1 MEAKSKYCGM
11 KDGCFFCDFM
21 FCPGPDREVVAD
33 GNRVDS
39 DRVDSDG
46 PDGGNYRDSDGR

>member
-1 MEAKSKYCGM
+1 MEAKSKYCTM
-11 KDGCFFCDFM
+11 KDGCFICDFL

-33 GNRVDS
+33 GNSADS

-46 PDGGNYRDSDGR
+46 PDGGNYSDDHGR